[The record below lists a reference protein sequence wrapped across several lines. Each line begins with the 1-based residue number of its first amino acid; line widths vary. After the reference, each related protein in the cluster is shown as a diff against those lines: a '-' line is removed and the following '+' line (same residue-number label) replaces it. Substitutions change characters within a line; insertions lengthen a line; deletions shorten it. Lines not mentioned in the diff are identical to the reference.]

1 MKIIFIVGT
10 RPQFLKLAS
19 LSKLLLSKN
28 IDHIIVH
35 SGQHYDSEMS
45 EDIFNSLNI
54 KNPDYFIES
63 KGKTSIE
70 KLSSML
76 SKIEQICITEN
87 PDKIIVFG
95 DCDTTIA
102 GALVAKK
109 LKKYLIHIEA
119 GMRSYN
125 KDMPEEQN
133 RIITDHLSDLLLCST
148 EDSLEK
154 LAKEN
159 ICNNVHFVGNLQI
172 DLLKMCCEKYNKK
185 DILEKNNI
193 YENNFILL
201 TIHREYNTNKE
212 ALSKIFNQLSI
223 VKNKFIFPI
232 HPRTKNIILQNDII
246 IPENIILIQPVN
258 YLDMTILERYC
269 YMIITDS
276 GGVQPEAWYL
286 GKKCVILRSETE
298 WIEPLENNNNI
309 LYDFITPLNE
319 FIENF
324 SKIAIIPKKNVKDAA
339 SEILAIINKDSTL

>member
-1 MKIIFIVGT
+1 MKFFFIVGT
-10 RPQFLKLAS
+10 RPQFLKLAP
-19 LSKLLLSKN
+19 LSKLLLLRN
-28 IDHIIVH
+28 INHIIVH

-45 EDIFNSLNI
+45 DDLFNSLNI
-54 KNPDYFIES
+54 KEPDYMIDSEGS
-63 KGKTSIE
+63 TPIQ

-76 SKIEQICITEN
+76 FKLEEICIKEN
-87 PDKIIVFG
+87 PDKIVVFG

-109 LKKYLIHIEA
+109 LKKYLVHIEA

-154 LAKEN
+154 LANEN

-172 DLLKMCCEKYNKK
+172 DLLRMCIDNYNNK

-193 YENNFILL
+193 LENNFILL

-212 ALSKIFNQLSI
+212 ALCKIFEQLSRI
-223 VKNKFIFPI
+223 NKTIIFPI
-232 HPRTKNIILQNDII
+232 HPRTKNIILQNSII
-246 IPENIILIQPVN
+246 IPENIILIKPVN

-298 WIEPLENNNNI
+298 WIEPLHNNNNI
-309 LYDFITPLNE
+309 LYDFITPLND

-324 SKIAIIPKKNVKDAA
+324 SKIPVIPRITVKDAA
-339 SEILAIINKDSTL
+339 SEIINLILEK

>member
-1 MKIIFIVGT
+1 MKFFFIVGT
-10 RPQFLKLAS
+10 RPQFLKLAP
-19 LSKLLLSKN
+19 LSKLLLSRN

-45 EDIFNSLNI
+45 DDIFISLNI
-54 KNPDYFIES
+54 KKPDYMINCE
-63 KGKTSIE
+63 GTTSIQ
-70 KLSSML
+70 KLSNIL
-76 SKIEQICITEN
+76 FKLEEICIKEN
-87 PDKIIVFG
+87 PDKVIVFG

-102 GALVAKK
+102 GTLVAKK
-109 LKKYLIHIEA
+109 LKKYLVHIEA

-148 EDSLEK
+148 EDSIEK
-154 LAKEN
+154 LEKEN
-159 ICNNVHFVGNLQI
+159 ISSNVHFVGNLQI
-172 DLLKMCCEKYNKK
+172 DLLKMCIENYNNR

-193 YENNFILL
+193 LENNFILL

-212 ALSKIFNQLSI
+212 SLSKIFEQLSRI
-223 VKNKFIFPI
+223 NKKIIFPV
-232 HPRTKNIILQNDII
+232 HPRTKNIILQNSIY
-246 IPENIILIQPVN
+246 IPENIILIKPVN

-276 GGVQPEAWYL
+276 GGIQPEAWFL
-286 GKKCVILRSETE
+286 EKKCIVLRSETE
-298 WIEPLENNNNI
+298 WIEPLKNNNNI

-324 SKIAIIPKKNVKDAA
+324 SKIPIISRTNIKDAA
-339 SEILAIINKDSTL
+339 SEIINLIV

>member
-1 MKIIFIVGT
+1 MSLLFIVGT
-10 RPQFLKLAS
+10 RPQFLKLAP
-19 LSKLLLSKN
+19 LSKLLLSQN
-28 IDHIIVH
+28 INHIIVH
-35 SGQHYDSEMS
+35 TGQHYDSEMS

-54 KNPDYFIES
+54 KNPDYFIDS
-63 KGKTSIE
+63 KGETSIQ

-76 SKIEQICITEN
+76 SKIEEICIKEN

-109 LKKYLIHIEA
+109 LKKYLVHIEA

-133 RIITDHLSDLLLCST
+133 RIIADHLSDLLLCST
-148 EDSLEK
+148 ADSLEK
-154 LAKEN
+154 LKKEN
-159 ICNNVHFVGNLQI
+159 ISNNAYFTGNLQL
-172 DLLKMCCEKYNKK
+172 DLLKICIEEYNDKE
-185 DILEKNNI
+185 ILVKNNLI
-193 YENNFILL
+193 ENNFILL

-212 ALSKIFNQLSI
+212 SLSKIFNQLSI
-223 VKNKFIFPI
+223 VKNKIIFPI
-232 HPRTKNIILQNDII
+232 HPRTKNIILQNSII

-324 SKIAIIPKKNVKDAA
+324 IKIPIFPITTVKNAA
-339 SEILAIINKDSTL
+339 SEILEYII

>member
-1 MKIIFIVGT
+1 MNFFFIVGT
-10 RPQFLKLAS
+10 RPQFLKLAP

-28 IDHIIVH
+28 INHIIVH

-45 EDIFNSLNI
+45 DDIFISLNI
-54 KNPDYFIES
+54 KKPDYMIDSE
-63 KGKTSIE
+63 GTTPIQ

-76 SKIEQICITEN
+76 FKLEEICVKEN
-87 PDKIIVFG
+87 PDKIVVFG

-109 LKKYLIHIEA
+109 LKKYLVHIEA

-159 ICNNVHFVGNLQI
+159 ICINVHFVGNLQI
-172 DLLKMCCEKYNKK
+172 DLLRMCIENYNKR

-193 YENNFILL
+193 LENDFILL

-212 ALSKIFNQLSI
+212 ALSKIFEQLNRI
-223 VKNKFIFPI
+223 NKKIIFPV
-232 HPRTKNIILQNDII
+232 HPRTKNVISQNSIN
-246 IPENIILIQPVN
+246 IPENITLIKPVN
-258 YLDMTILERYC
+258 YLDMTVLERYC

-298 WIEPLENNNNI
+298 WIEPLKNNNNI

-324 SKIAIIPKKNVKDAA
+324 NIIPIIPKKTVKDAA
-339 SEILAIINKDSTL
+339 SEILGYLLGEAR